1 MTIFLACLVV
11 LLVGVLI
18 AVVADRIPIT
28 SVQKPVTSD
37 SYPGVPDGALKA
49 ADIDDLKFNV
59 VARGYKMSQVD
70 EVIQRLQEQFV
81 QQEVTAETRAEEL
94 EEIADGDI

>member
-18 AVVADRIPIT
+18 AVVADRVPIS
-28 SVQKPVTSD
+28 SVQEPVTSD
-37 SYPGVPDGALKA
+37 SYPGVPDGSLKA
-49 ADIDDLKFNV
+49 ADIDHLKFNV

-70 EVIQRLQEQFV
+70 EVIQRLQVQLA
-81 QQEVTAETRAEEL
+81 QQEAAAETPAEAL
-94 EEIADGDI
+94 EEVPDGDI